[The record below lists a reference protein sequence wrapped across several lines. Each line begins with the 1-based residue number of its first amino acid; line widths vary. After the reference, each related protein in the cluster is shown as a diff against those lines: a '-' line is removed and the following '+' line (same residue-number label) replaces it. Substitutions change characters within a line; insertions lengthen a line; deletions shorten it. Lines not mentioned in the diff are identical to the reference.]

1 MDTNRAN
8 LDQLQSNTKYI
19 ILTVILIIL
28 SIIGVFLFF
37 KIRTVKNEPV
47 EVEPTVVPT
56 VEPVSTII
64 IEEPTGGELVESTP
78 SEITEAPPEA
88 PTPTP
93 AFQTYDGAE
102 DGFTLSYM
110 SDRKVYKITESTGHR
125 IAFYRIGGNIAVHV
139 GNDWSWSHPG
149 REFNGTFTLSGEPA
163 FRYDI
168 TAQTLIDVKYKDRFY
183 TIQCLHNSD
192 ENLKSE
198 CEQLITSFK
207 FL

>member
-1 MDTNRAN
+1 MDTSRAN

-19 ILTVILIIL
+19 FLTVILIIL
-28 SIIGVFLFF
+28 SLVGVFLFF
-37 KIRTVKNEPV
+37 KIQAINKESL
-47 EVEPTVVPT
+47 EIEPTAVPT
-56 VEPVSTII
+56 TEPIPTTVIDEPPAVVEAP
-64 IEEPTGGELVESTP
+64 P
-78 SEITEAPPEA
+78 EILTEAPPEA

-110 SDRKVYKITESTGHR
+110 SDRKVYKIVESTGHR
-125 IAFYRIGGNIAVHV
+125 VAFYRIGGNIAVHV

-149 REFNGTFTLSGEPA
+149 REFSGVYTLSGQPA

-168 TAQTLIDVKYKDRFY
+168 TAQTLIDVKYNDRFY
-183 TIQCLHNSD
+183 TIQCLHNAD
-192 ENLKSE
+192 EALKLE